1 MKRWILLIC
10 VLLLLPLPCF
20 AAGSAVIDHGN
31 LLTPYEEEI
40 LDSRASSIAQ
50 TYGIDVVILTLDS
63 LNGKETWETA
73 DDHYYAG
80 GYSGNGILLLISM
93 EYRDWEIAT
102 YGLVADRISNAR
114 TRQLFDKMANDLSAD
129 LFYEGFSVYLD
140 AVDET
145 LESYYLTD
153 STDGSFNFTSDIY
166 EENDALQLLVS
177 LVIGAVVA
185 GIVLSV
191 MRSKMNTAKA
201 QYGASNYLQEG
212 SYHLNT
218 QHDVYL
224 YSNTTR
230 VRRSQN
236 SSSGGGSGGGSR
248 GGSRGKF

>member
-1 MKRWILLIC
+1 MLGIVSTVIF
-10 VLLLLPLPCF
+10 LP
-20 AAGSAVIDHGN
+20 G
-31 LLTPYEEEI
+31 
-40 LDSRASSIAQ
+40 
-50 TYGIDVVILTLDS
+50 
-63 LNGKETWETA
+63 
-73 DDHYYAG
+73 
-80 GYSGNGILLLISM
+80 
-93 EYRDWEIAT
+93 
-102 YGLVADRISNAR
+102 VAR
-114 TRQLFDKMANDLSAD
+114 
-129 LFYEGFSVYLD
+129 
-140 AVDET
+140 
-145 LESYYLTD
+145 
-153 STDGSFNFTSDIY
+153 
-166 EENDALQLLVS
+166 ENDALQLLVS